1 MISADTIAAV
11 ATARGR
17 GAIGIVKLSGAG
29 SVSIAEQITGKKLT
43 PRHAHQLPFYGI
55 DGEMLDQGLAILFS
69 APDSY
74 TGEHVLELHA
84 HGNSFVLDQ
93 LLQTAIHHG
102 ARDARPGE
110 FTERAFLNNK
120 LDLAQAEAVAD
131 LIESNSAQAARAAVR
146 SLSGD
151 FSARIA
157 DLCSQLISTRM
168 YVEAALDFAEEEI
181 DFLKDEA
188 LAQRLAQLQATI
200 SDILSRSAQGCL
212 MREGLTV
219 VIAGK
224 PNVGKSSLLNRLTG
238 EETAI
243 VTDIAGTT
251 RDVLREQ
258 IIIDGLPIHVIDTA
272 GLRKTDDKVEQ
283 EGVRR
288 ALKQMETADVLLVV
302 ETAGQT
308 AITDLGELSVSELP
322 RDVPVIRVFNKADL
336 APDSKHLE
344 SLLVSARTGDG
355 IDALR
360 ERLKQCAGF
369 EQTPEGAFMA
379 RRRHLNALQAVEV
392 HVIQARANLT
402 DLAAGELAA
411 EELRLAQEQL
421 NIITGEFSSD
431 DLLGEIFGNFC
442 IGK

>member
-1 MISADTIAAV
+1 MIAADTIAAV

-17 GAIGIVKLSGAG
+17 GAIGIVKLSGAQ
-29 SVSIAEQITGKKLT
+29 SSSIAEQITGKELI
-43 PRHAHQLPFYGI
+43 PRRAHHLPFYGT
-55 DGEMLDQGLAILFS
+55 DGEVLDRGLAILFS

-74 TGEHVLELHA
+74 TGEDVLELHA

-93 LLQTAIHHG
+93 LLQTAIRYG

-151 FSARIA
+151 FSTGIA
-157 DLCSQLISTRM
+157 DLNQQLISARM
-168 YVEAALDFAEEEI
+168 YIEAALDFAEEEI
-181 DFLKDEA
+181 DFLNDDA
-188 LAQRLAQLQATI
+188 LAAKLKQLQTSV
-200 SDILSRSAQGCL
+200 SDILKRAAQGCL

-219 VIAGK
+219 VIAGE

-238 EETAI
+238 ENTAI

-258 IIIDGLPIHVIDTA
+258 IVLDGLPIHVIDTA
-272 GLRKTDDKVEQ
+272 GLRETDDKVEQ

-288 ALKQMETADVLLVV
+288 ALAQMEQADVILVV
-302 ETAGQT
+302 ETAGSST
-308 AITDLGELSVSELP
+308 LTDLKRLSVPNLP
-322 RDVPVIRVFNKADL
+322 KDVPVISVFNKADL
-336 APDSKHLE
+336 APDSLHPEQLK
-344 SLLVSARTGDG
+344 VSAKTGEG
-355 IDALR
+355 ITALR
-360 ERLKQCAGF
+360 MKLKQCAGF

-379 RRRHLNALQAVEV
+379 RRRHLNALQAAQV
-392 HVIQARANLT
+392 HLSQARVNLVELT
-402 DLAAGELAA
+402 AGELAA
-411 EELRLAQEQL
+411 EELRLAQAQL
-421 NIITGEFSSD
+421 NLITGEFSSD

>member
-1 MISADTIAAV
+1 MDSVDTIAAV

-17 GAIGIVKLSGAG
+17 GAIGIVKLSGAQ
-29 SVSIAEQITGKKLT
+29 SLFIAEQITGKKLT
-43 PRHAHQLPFYGI
+43 PRRAHHLPFYGI
-55 DGEMLDQGLAILFS
+55 DGEILDQGLAILFS

-93 LLQTAIHHG
+93 LLQTAIHYG

-151 FSARIA
+151 FSAGVA
-157 DLCSQLISTRM
+157 DLTLQLISTRM

-188 LAQRLAQLQATI
+188 LADRLNQLQT
-200 SDILSRSAQGCL
+200 SVSEILKRSAQGCL

-238 EETAI
+238 ENTAI

-258 IIIDGLPIHVIDTA
+258 IVIDGLPIHVIDTA
-272 GLRKTDDKVEQ
+272 GLRKTNDKVEQ

-288 ALKQMETADVLLVV
+288 ALAQMERADVILVV

-308 AITDLGELSVSELP
+308 SITDLKELSVPALP
-322 RDVPVIRVFNKADL
+322 KDVPLIRVFNKSDL
-336 APDSKHLE
+336 SGHSSATDE
-344 SLLVSARTGDG
+344 LLVSAKNGDG
-355 IDALR
+355 IAALR
-360 ERLKQCAGF
+360 EKLKQCAGF

-392 HVIQARANLT
+392 HVTQASVNLVEF
-402 DLAAGELAA
+402 AAGELAA

-421 NIITGEFSSD
+421 NLITGEFSSD

-442 IGK
+442 VGK